1 MRIGARV
8 RGKHDRKEVEAKKA
22 EGVLPGQS
30 RQEKAERAAAEKEA
44 AVLRIQTRGR
54 GKQDRK
60 AVEARKA
67 AGALPG
73 QQRHG
78 HHGHGHHGHG
88 GHHSGAGASVDK
100 NKEQAAAR
108 IGARVRGKHDRKAVE
123 TRKAEGVLPGQ
134 PRLAA
139 AGLDAGAEDSFLLR
153 LEAAEAR
160 DDEKTEETE
169 PVAAKSGD
177 DEAEPA
183 RRQAA
188 ARIGARA
195 RGAQDRKDVEARKA
209 AGALPGQPR
218 LGGAGVADR
227 PAWGAGPAVKRS
239 ASPPVVRATLNAY
252 AAPPPAVPGSKD
264 AAVSKALGQE
274 AAVTRAQAAARG
286 KQARDRVSTL
296 RQDADE
302 KVAAVRADVQQV
314 KEDAASAQ
322 HLTPRFDAPD
332 SASMW
337 LAGRCCGS
345 RGKRPKGQP
354 LKQDVGPFN
363 TPLIYAL
370 IQEHLMC
377 AVRARG

>member
-1 MRIGARV
+1 MRLARL
-8 RGKHDRKEVEAKKA
+8 GSLEC
-22 EGVLPGQS
+22 L
-30 RQEKAERAAAEKEA
+30 AAP
-44 AVLRIQTRGR
+44 T
-54 GKQDRK
+54 KQ
-60 AVEARKA
+60 ARK
-67 AGALPG
+67 
-73 QQRHG
+73 
-78 HHGHGHHGHG
+78 
-88 GHHSGAGASVDK
+88 
-100 NKEQAAAR
+100 
-108 IGARVRGKHDRKAVE
+108 
-123 TRKAEGVLPGQ
+123 
-134 PRLAA
+134 
-139 AGLDAGAEDSFLLR
+139 
-153 LEAAEAR
+153 
-160 DDEKTEETE
+160 
-169 PVAAKSGD
+169 
-177 DEAEPA
+177 
-183 RRQAA
+183 QAA

-218 LGGAGVADR
+218 LGDAGVADR